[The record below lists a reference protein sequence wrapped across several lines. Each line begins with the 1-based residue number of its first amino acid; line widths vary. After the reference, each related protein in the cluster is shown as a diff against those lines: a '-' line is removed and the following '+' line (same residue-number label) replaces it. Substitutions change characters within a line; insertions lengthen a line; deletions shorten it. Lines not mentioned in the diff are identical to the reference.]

1 MKDLKI
7 YNTSMLISGVFCAGA
22 LLFFASGIIAVEWW
36 QWVIT
41 IAISGRY
48 LYTGLSRTT
57 SENVNIIRQ
66 HHNETAVKLYGKY
79 ALAKTN
85 LPIILFVVFFGVA
98 LFIRFVFD
106 IITPV
111 SIAILFCILLTIS
124 VIYSIG
130 LEQNIKNTI
139 INEKKTAQEKQ

>member
-1 MKDLKI
+1 MKI
-7 YNTSMLISGVFCAGA
+7 YNKPMFMFGVFCAGA
-22 LLFFASGIIAVEWW
+22 LLFFASGIIAAEWW
-36 QWVIT
+36 QWAIT
-41 IAISGRY
+41 IIISGRY
-48 LYTGLSRTT
+48 LYIGLSRTA
-57 SENVNIIRQ
+57 SENATTIHQ
-66 HHNETAVKLYGKY
+66 YHNETAVKLYGKY

-85 LPIILFVVFFGVA
+85 LPIILLVVFFGVA

>member
-66 HHNETAVKLYGKY
+66 HHNETAV
-79 ALAKTN
+79 
-85 LPIILFVVFFGVA
+85 I
-98 LFIRFVFD
+98 
-106 IITPV
+106 
-111 SIAILFCILLTIS
+111 FCILLTIS